1 MRRIPLLI
9 ATAMALVVVAC
20 RDGIPPPNQART
32 APRISNE
39 EACTPLDLAGMLEL
53 AGRAFGEGSPNYN
66 SVRGKIENMVHHDE
80 NQNPAGTVERA
91 HDIVDFTLTKHNE
104 EPLPGGDD
112 AVIAMANA
120 VYCYAGVPITL
131 TDASNSRLIFPL
143 DEPQVFYTQDS
154 TKAISFP
161 GDPVEE
167 PSLVTITTMPTSQLG
182 ALTKLDRYPGFIEIT
197 QQNAGGSGLKYKVT
211 ISVCAQDVPE
221 EVFADLRLGHG
232 KGGTTFEITPQPTAD
247 DPSPAPLSCDQ
258 TLAPLAF
265 GERVFRAAAGLFSPD
280 PLHATAALAA
290 RGGGVSGTAS
300 EFSPFEPV
308 DTKLRSGGGVSGT
321 ASEFIRMTP
330 MASLMAEGGVESL
343 VASSTCAAI
352 PVGSTLPADCLPT
365 VTIETRN
372 GTKLVNVPV
381 DWYIPAVSGGTIA
394 LADGTAEIYSCGT
407 YARSVND
414 VTSTAG
420 TSTVCW
426 QVDTVGT
433 YTAVARPRFGG
444 DAPEGVTFFD
454 DNGADTVLFTL
465 DVQDVLIAIASPNPV
480 SAAPGATLTP
490 RVRVTLVD
498 GTPAAGVTVHWTA
511 LANSDASVAPTST
524 LTDAEGYTGTEW
536 TIGAGYNELR
546 ARVANAADSVAVT
559 FSASGLSSSV
569 VMNSCEIGG
578 SRDPINETATPYGFW
593 VPGPGNGNVMRE
605 VDLYFGASGKANRP
619 SDYRIALVTRTGN
632 GFLSQFADTTIAT
645 IELRGSAS
653 ENKLATFRLNTPITG
668 GTGNANTA
676 ANAVAMQLVVL
687 TNPDGAKVN
696 FNTGPC
702 SLGNCKVPKGCAA
715 TEVELSSVT
724 ANRQLGTT
732 YRKSVGITIRGDM

>member
-1 MRRIPLLI
+1 MRRIPLLV

-20 RDGIPPPNQART
+20 RDGITPPNQART
-32 APRISNE
+32 SPRISTA
-39 EACTPLDLAGMLEL
+39 EACTAPDLTTMLGL
-53 AGRAFGEGSPNYN
+53 AADAFGEGSPNYN
-66 SVRGKIENMVHHDE
+66 SVRGKIENMVHQYE
-80 NQNPAGTVERA
+80 NGALVTMVERA
-91 HDIVDFTLTKHNE
+91 HDIADFTLTKNAE
-104 EPLPGGDD
+104 SPLPGGDD
-112 AVIAMANA
+112 AVAAMINS
-120 VYCYAGVPITL
+120 VYCFAGVPITVS
-131 TDASNSRLIFPL
+131 DPNNSALIFPL
-143 DEPQVFYTQDS
+143 DEPQVLYNEDS
-154 TKAISFP
+154 TSAISFP
-161 GDPVEE
+161 SDPVFE
-167 PSLVTITTMPTSQLG
+167 PSLVTITKMPTSQLDL
-182 ALTKLDRYPGFIEIT
+182 LTKLDRYPGFIEIT
-197 QQNAGGSGLKYKVT
+197 QQNAGGTKLKFTVT
-211 ISVCAQDVPE
+211 ISVCAENVPE
-221 EVFADLRLGHG
+221 EVFPDLRLGHG
-232 KGGTTFEITPQPTAD
+232 VGDTTFVITPQPTAG
-247 DPSPAPLSCDQ
+247 DPTPAPLTCDEPAPA
-258 TLAPLAF
+258 LALGA
-265 GERVFRAAAGLFSPD
+265 RLFRAAASLLSPD
-280 PLHATAALAA
+280 PLHAAALAA

-381 DWYIPAVSGGTIA
+381 DWNIPALSGGMIA
-394 LADGTAEIYSCGT
+394 AADGTADEYTCGT

-426 QVDTVGT
+426 RVDTVGT
-433 YTAVARPRFGG
+433 YTTVARPRIGG
-444 DAPEGVTFFD
+444 DAPAGVTFFD
-454 DNGADTVLFTL
+454 DNGADSVLFTL

-490 RVRVTLVD
+490 RVRVTLED

-524 LTDAEGYTGTEW
+524 LTDADGYTWTQW
-536 TIGAGYNELR
+536 TIGTGNNELR

-559 FSASGLSSSV
+559 FTARGLSSSV
-569 VMNSCEIGG
+569 VMNACELGG
-578 SRDPINETATPYGFW
+578 SRDPINETSTPYGFW

-619 SDYRIALVTRTGN
+619 SDYDIALITRTGN
-632 GFLSQFADTTIAT
+632 GFLSQFADTTIVRV
-645 IELRGSAS
+645 ELRGSAS
-653 ENKLATFRLNTPITG
+653 ENKLATFRLRNPIVG
-668 GTGNANTA
+668 GSGNAGSS
-676 ANAVAMQLVVL
+676 ANAVAMRLVVL

-715 TEVELSSVT
+715 TEIELSSAT
-724 ANRQLGTT
+724 ANRPLGTT
-732 YRKSVGITIRGDM
+732 YRKSVGITIRGSM